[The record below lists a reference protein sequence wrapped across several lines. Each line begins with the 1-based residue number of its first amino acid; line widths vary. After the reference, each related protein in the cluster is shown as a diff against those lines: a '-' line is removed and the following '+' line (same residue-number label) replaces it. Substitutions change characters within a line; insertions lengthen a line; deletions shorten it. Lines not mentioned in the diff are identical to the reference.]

1 VRSRRRTSVGG
12 LTDQLREFLD
22 AHHVGALATA
32 SEEGKPRQSV
42 VYYVR
47 DADRLLISTMSERLK
62 AKDVER
68 SGWASLSVR
77 ADEQPYPSATFSG
90 PAEILTENIGQP
102 TARIMQR
109 IAGMDEPP
117 EPQSDEALA
126 EIDRAILAITVD
138 RVNAVTHM
146 GEWT

>member
-1 VRSRRRTSVGG
+1 MRSRRGTSAGG

-22 AHHVGALATA
+22 AHRVGVLATA
-32 SEEGKPRQSV
+32 SKEGKPRQSV

-47 DADRLLISTMSERLK
+47 NGDRLLISTMSERLK

-68 SGWASLSVR
+68 IGWASLSVR

-90 PAEILTENIGQP
+90 PAKILTENIGQP

-109 IAGMDEPP
+109 IAGMDGPP
-117 EPQSDEALA
+117 EPQTYEALA
-126 EIDRAILAITVD
+126 AIDRVILAITVD
-138 RVNAVTHM
+138 RVSAVTHM

>member
-1 VRSRRRTSVGG
+1 MRSRRRTSVGG

-22 AHHVGALATA
+22 AHRVEALATA
-32 SEEGKPRQSV
+32 SKEGTPQQSV

-62 AKDVER
+62 AKDVQR
-68 SGWASLSVR
+68 RGWAWLSVR
-77 ADEQPYPSATFSG
+77 ADEQPDSSATFSG
-90 PAEILTENIGQP
+90 PAEILTESIGQP

-109 IAGMDEPP
+109 SAGMDQPP

-126 EIDRAILAITVD
+126 EIDRVILAITVD
-138 RVNAVTHM
+138 RVSAVTHM
-146 GEWT
+146 GG